1 MSDGKTMMSAGAP
14 GAADPDLMTDI
25 YSITTEL
32 EMAGYL
38 SIAEGLERL
47 AEAIDGFAPRAM
59 KAGWLQGIRLL
70 GEQASLPAGSRDREV
85 VSATLNDLRANLP
98 KSPRIA
104 QAWQNS
110 APWIIRFFH

>member
-1 MSDGKTMMSAGAP
+1 MSDGKAVLTGEAP
-14 GAADPDLMTDI
+14 GAADLDLMTDI

-32 EMAGYL
+32 EMAGHDT
-38 SIAEGLERL
+38 IAEGLETL

-59 KAGWLQGIRLL
+59 KAVWLNGIRLL
-70 GEQASLPAGSRDREV
+70 GQQASLPAGNRDRDA